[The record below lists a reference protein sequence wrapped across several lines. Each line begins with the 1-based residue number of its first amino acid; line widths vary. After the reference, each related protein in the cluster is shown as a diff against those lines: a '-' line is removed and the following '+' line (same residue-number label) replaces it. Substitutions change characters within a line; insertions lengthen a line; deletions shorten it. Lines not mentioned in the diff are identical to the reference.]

1 MTWSS
6 TANGVQR
13 SRCGKIGLP
22 PGKKGGIM
30 RRKILFFT
38 FVFGFLFNLY
48 ASAQT
53 ADEIIKK
60 NIDAKG
66 GLSKFKSIKTIR
78 LTGLFSMPPMNIWDA
93 PITIV
98 AKRPNLIR
106 LDIEVMG
113 MTVVRA
119 FDGETAW
126 QTMPTQM
133 GDLETGEMPEDDAE
147 EMKRE
152 SDFDGHLIDYE
163 KKGHK
168 VELIGREDME
178 GTEVY
183 NLKVTLKDGYVV
195 NYYFDTK
202 NFLELK
208 SKAKTSFQGQEM
220 EGETFYGDYKDI
232 AGVLIAHSV
241 EMKLDGQTSQQV
253 IFEKVELNV
262 DVEDNFF
269 RMPAKE
275 LTDKEK

>member
-1 MTWSS
+1 
-6 TANGVQR
+6 
-13 SRCGKIGLP
+13 
-22 PGKKGGIM
+22 M

-38 FVFGFLFNLY
+38 FVFGFLFSLY

-66 GLSKFKSIKTIR
+66 GLSRFESVKTIR
-78 LTGLFSMPPMNIWDA
+78 LTGLISLLHIGVEDA

-106 LDIEVMG
+106 MDIEVMG

-133 GDLETGEMPEDDAE
+133 GVLETGEMSESDAE

-163 KKGHK
+163 KKGHR
-168 VELIGREDME
+168 VELIGKEDME

-195 NYYFDTK
+195 NYYFGTK

-208 SKAKTSFQGQEM
+208 SKAKTSIQGQEM
-220 EGETFYGDYKDI
+220 IGETFYGDYKDI

-241 EMKLDGQTSQQV
+241 EMKLDGQTAQRV
-253 IFEKVELNV
+253 IYEKVELNV
-262 DVEDNFF
+262 DVEDDFF
-269 RMPAKE
+269 KMPAKE

>member
-1 MTWSS
+1 
-6 TANGVQR
+6 
-13 SRCGKIGLP
+13 
-22 PGKKGGIM
+22 M
-30 RRKILFFT
+30 RRKILLFT
-38 FVFGFLFNLY
+38 LAFGFLFSLY

-78 LTGLFSMPPMNIWDA
+78 LTGLFSMPSMGIEDA
-93 PITIV
+93 LITIV

-113 MTVVRA
+113 MVVVRA

-126 QTMPTQM
+126 QTMPTEM
-133 GDLETGEMPEDDAE
+133 GDLETDEMPESDAE
-147 EMKRE
+147 EMRRD
-152 SDFDGHLIDYE
+152 SDFDGHLIDYK

-168 VELIGREDME
+168 VELVGKEDVE

-202 NFLELK
+202 NFLDLK
-208 SKAKTSFQGQEM
+208 SKAITSFQGQEV
-220 EGETFYGDYKDI
+220 EGETFYSDYKEI
-232 AGVLIAHSV
+232 AGILFAHSV
-241 EMKLDGQTSQQV
+241 EMKLDGQTNQQV

-262 DVEDNFF
+262 DVEDAYFK
-269 RMPAKE
+269 MPEKE
-275 LTDKEK
+275 TADKEK

>member
-1 MTWSS
+1 M
-6 TANGVQR
+6 
-13 SRCGKIGLP
+13 K
-22 PGKKGGIM
+22 
-30 RRKILFFT
+30 RKILFFT
-38 FVFGFLFNLY
+38 VAMGFLFSIY

-66 GLSKFKSIKTIR
+66 GLSKLKSIKTIR
-78 LTGLFSMPPMNIWDA
+78 LTGLFSMPPMGIEDA
-93 PITIV
+93 TITVV

-106 LDIEVMG
+106 MDIEVMG
-113 MTVVRA
+113 MVVVRA

-126 QTMPTQM
+126 QIMPTQM
-133 GDLETGEMPEDDAE
+133 GDMETGEMPEDDAK

-152 SDFDGHLIDYE
+152 SDFDGYLIDYK

-168 VELIGREDME
+168 VELIGKEDME

-195 NYYFDTK
+195 NFYFDTN

-208 SKAKTSFQGQEM
+208 SKAKTSFQGQDM
-220 EGETFYGDYKDI
+220 EGETFYSDYKEV
-232 AGVLIAHSV
+232 AGILFSHSI

-253 IFEKVELNV
+253 IFEKIELNV
-262 DVEDNFF
+262 DVEDDYFK
-269 RMPAKE
+269 MPAKE
-275 LTDKEK
+275 LANKEK